1 MEDKIEGIFLGIMLI
16 LATIITILA
25 IVLSFSVNG
34 ETGFTI
40 KEFVYGSLYNSMDT
54 KKYYLAHCE
63 GDIYVS
69 VPETYYS
76 TKIKLDKTEEITWY
90 RVDSSYYKVSNKGW
104 VYNGN

>member
-40 KEFVYGSLYNSMDT
+40 KEFVYGSLYNSMD
-54 KKYYLAHCE
+54 
-63 GDIYVS
+63 
-69 VPETYYS
+69 S

>member
-1 MEDKIEGIFLGIMLI
+1 MEDKLQKIFLGLM
-16 LATIITILA
+16 IIIAAIIPIFA
-25 IVLSFSVNG
+25 IVKLFSVNG
-34 ETGFTI
+34 NTGFTI
-40 KEFVYGSLYNSMDT
+40 KEYVYGSLYNSMDT

-63 GDIYVS
+63 GDIYVN